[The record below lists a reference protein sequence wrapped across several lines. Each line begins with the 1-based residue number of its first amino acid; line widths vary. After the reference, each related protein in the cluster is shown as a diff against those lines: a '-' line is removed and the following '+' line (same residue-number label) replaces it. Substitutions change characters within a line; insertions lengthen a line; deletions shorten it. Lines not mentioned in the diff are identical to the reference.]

1 MNIIDITSAIKVLRP
16 NAKFMVRG
24 DTYEGIENWVDDGKP
39 PPTKKEIE
47 SEIIRQQLDYDS
59 KQYQRDR
66 KYPELGEQLDLL
78 FHDMTA
84 GKGDKTG
91 EWYKAVNKVKTD
103 HPKPE

>member
-47 SEIIRQQLDYDS
+47 SEIIRQQAEYDAL
-59 KQYQRDR
+59 QYQRDR
-66 KYPELGEQLDLL
+66 ASSYPSWQTQM
-78 FHDMTA
+78 DMLYHKGVA
-84 GKGDKTG
+84 G
-91 EWYKAVNKVKTD
+91 WKAEIKKVKD
-103 HPKPE
+103 AYPKPSE

>member
-66 KYPELGEQLDLL
+66 ASSYPSWQTQMDQL
-78 FHDMTA
+78 FHLGYD
-84 GKGDKTG
+84 G
-91 EWYKAVNKVKTD
+91 WKAEVQKVKD
-103 HPKPE
+103 KFPKPE